1 KMISLALGLLELD
14 KNDKVM
20 DLFCGIGNFTLP
32 IARYAK
38 SVVGIEGDKG
48 LIDRAKENTQRNG
61 LVNVSFYKA
70 DLFEDVRGFEWFRNK
85 RYNKA
90 LIDPARSGAIEI
102 VELLLEMGVNRVVYV
117 SCNPA
122 TLARDAAKLVE
133 LGYTLE
139 QAGVMD
145 MFPQTAHVE
154 SIALF
159 VKTN

>member
-1 KMISLALGLLELD
+1 M
-14 KNDKVM
+14 
-20 DLFCGIGNFTLP
+20 
-32 IARYAK
+32 
-38 SVVGIEGDKG
+38 
-48 LIDRAKENTQRNG
+48 
-61 LVNVSFYKA
+61 
-70 DLFEDVRGFEWFRNK
+70 RGFEWFRGK

-90 LIDPARSGAIEI
+90 LIDPARSGAFEF
-102 VELLLEMGVNRVVYV
+102 VGLMPEMGVERVVYV

-122 TLARDAAKLVE
+122 TLARDTVKLVE